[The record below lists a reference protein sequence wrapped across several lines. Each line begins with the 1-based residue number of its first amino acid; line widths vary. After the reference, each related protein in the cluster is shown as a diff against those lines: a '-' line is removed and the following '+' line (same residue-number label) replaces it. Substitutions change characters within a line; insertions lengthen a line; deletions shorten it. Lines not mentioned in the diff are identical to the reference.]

1 MDKLF
6 TMEWIRQKLDKFKE
20 PFAKGKKLEKYSPA
34 INALD
39 TFLFTPNHTT
49 QKGAHVRDAVDLK
62 RVMITV
68 VLALLPVLLF
78 SMWNQGYQYLKQI
91 QPEVDFWDAFGHG
104 AMEILPMI
112 VVSYAV
118 GLGIEFAFAIFR
130 GHEVNEGYLVTGLLI
145 PMIMPVGLP
154 LWMLAISVVFAVVIG
169 KEAFGGTGMNIL
181 NPALTARAFAF
192 FAYPTYMSG
201 NQVWVMNAPAID
213 GVSGETI
220 LGTLAAGQPVE
231 YTTMDMFWGMIP
243 GSVSE
248 TSAALCLLGALFLI
262 FTKVGSWRIMVSA
275 VIGAAVMGLI
285 FNALPEMGIEGNAL
299 TNFPWYN
306 HLVAG
311 GLAFGIVYM
320 ATDPVSAS
328 QTYKGKWIYG
338 FLIGF
343 LSVMIRVFN
352 PAYPEG
358 VMLAILLMNVFA
370 PTIDHY
376 VIQGNIK
383 RRVKR
388 RAAGINKQVETV
400 V

>member
-1 MDKLF
+1 
-6 TMEWIRQKLDKFKE
+6 MEWIRQKLDKFKE
-20 PFAKGKKLEKYSPA
+20 PFGKGKKLEKYAPA

-39 TFLFTPNHTT
+39 TFLYTPNHTT

-68 VLALLPVLLF
+68 VISLIPVLIF
-78 SMWNQGYQYLKQI
+78 GMWNTGYQYLSQI
-91 QPEVDFWDAFGHG
+91 QDQVGVWEALGHG
-104 AMEILPMI
+104 ALKFLPMI

-145 PMIMPVGLP
+145 PMIMPIDLP
-154 LWMLAISVVFAVVIG
+154 LWMLAVSVVFAVIIG

-201 NQVWVMNAPAID
+201 NSVWVSEASNLDA
-213 GVSGETI
+213 VSGETI
-220 LGTLAAGQPVE
+220 LGTLAAGE
-231 YTTMDMFWGMIP
+231 KASYSTFDMFMGFIP

-248 TSAALCLLGALFLI
+248 TSTLLILLGGLFLI
-262 FTKVGSWRIMVSA
+262 FTKVGSWRIMLSA
-275 VIGAAVMGLI
+275 FIGAAVMGLI
-285 FNALPEMGIEGNAL
+285 FNLLGPEGNEL
-299 TNFPWYN
+299 MNFEWYK
-306 HLVAG
+306 HLIVG

-328 QTYKGKWIYG
+328 QTTKGKWIYG

-343 LSVMIRVFN
+343 FSVMIRVFN

-358 VMLAILLMNVFA
+358 VMMAILLMNVFA

-376 VIQGNIK
+376 VIQAN
-383 RRVKR
+383 VKR
-388 RAAGINKQVETV
+388 RKKRARQLNGQIKTAV
-400 V
+400 